1 MKRGSRIFI
10 SPKKYLSKKS
20 KVPKETNRKTPIRI
34 RFDYHQAIDT
44 VRYELNTSNYS
55 IENKQ
60 EDVVIESKFGSYK
73 RSIEKTDK
81 QIILHRFFQLE
92 DVVYDPSKYKKF
104 KNFLK
109 QVRRSDSCKIILY
122 SDS

>member
-1 MKRGSRIFI
+1 MKRGDRIFL
-10 SPKKYLSKKS
+10 SPKKYLSKKP
-20 KVPKETNRKTPIRI
+20 KAPKETTRKTPIRI
-34 RFDYHQAIDT
+34 RFGYQAIDT

-60 EDVVIESKFGSYK
+60 EDVVIESEFGSYK
-73 RSIEKTDK
+73 RSVEKTEK

-92 DVVYDPSKYKKF
+92 DGVYDPSEYEKF
-104 KNFLK
+104 KDFLK
-109 QVRRSDSCKIILY
+109 QVRRSDSRKIILH

>member
-1 MKRGSRIFI
+1 MKRGSRI
-10 SPKKYLSKKS
+10 SLSSKQYLSKKS

-34 RFDYHQAIDT
+34 RFGYHQAIDT
-44 VRYELNTSNYS
+44 VPYELNTSNYS

-92 DVVYDPSKYKKF
+92 DGVYDPSEYKKF

-109 QVRRSDSCKIILY
+109 QVRRSDSRKIILY